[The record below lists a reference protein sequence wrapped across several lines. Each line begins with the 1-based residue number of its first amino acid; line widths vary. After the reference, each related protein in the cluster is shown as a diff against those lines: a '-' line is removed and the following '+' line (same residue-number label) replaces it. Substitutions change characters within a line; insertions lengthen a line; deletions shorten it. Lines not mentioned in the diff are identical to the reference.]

1 MYCIIIGLW
10 NQFGVEQRC
19 EQVLVF
25 PLWLQVCLFYD
36 TLSGET
42 PNPQVTYRDAVCPD
56 HPFLVTQGA
65 ASNCSEE
72 REIYVDFT
80 WNENWT
86 EIQRTGESAA
96 DCDDEMFEAVKKL
109 HIISSLAF
117 SHWDAQRQVCIWLQ
131 PSIFPCA
138 APLSSIMCLNISVLN
153 EVMGTLG
160 NIWTAPLCILFQ
172 ISLICHRVCLQ
183 PV

>member
-10 NQFGVEQRC
+10 NQFAVEQRC

-65 ASNCSEE
+65 ASNCSED

-109 HIISSLAF
+109 HIISSLAVWP
-117 SHWDAQRQVCIWLQ
+117 SHTETLKDKCVFGCSRPFFRVQPHWAQKC
-131 PSIFPCA
+131 
-138 APLSSIMCLNISVLN
+138 
-153 EVMGTLG
+153 
-160 NIWTAPLCILFQ
+160 
-172 ISLICHRVCLQ
+172 
-183 PV
+183 

>member
-1 MYCIIIGLW
+1 MGMYCIIIGLW

-80 WNENWT
+80 WNEN
-86 EIQRTGESAA
+86 
-96 DCDDEMFEAVKKL
+96 
-109 HIISSLAF
+109 
-117 SHWDAQRQVCIWLQ
+117 
-131 PSIFPCA
+131 
-138 APLSSIMCLNISVLN
+138 
-153 EVMGTLG
+153 
-160 NIWTAPLCILFQ
+160 
-172 ISLICHRVCLQ
+172 
-183 PV
+183 